1 MENLEQLA
9 GLLKQWN
16 VIGSQI
22 SAVIGRPAQ
31 PGHLAEYVASQIFA
45 IKLQDSASSKGIDGH
60 FTKGKLKGRSVNVKY
75 KGKNDGLLTVD
86 PDGVADVY
94 VVLAGPKSAT
104 SASRGKSRP
113 WVVESVFAFEL
124 KELISR
130 LDGRARD
137 KGRSR
142 ARLGTATSISW
153 RDWNEFEIYPKQTS
167 RLMTVT
173 ERQRDALRLFGV
185 PKAD

>member
-1 MENLEQLA
+1 MERDRVA
-9 GLLKQWN
+9 DCDGDR
-16 VIGSQI
+16 
-22 SAVIGRPAQ
+22 RPAQ
-31 PGHLAEYVASQIFA
+31 SGHLAEYVASRIFA
-45 IKLQDSASSKGIDGH
+45 IKLEHSASSKGIDGY
-60 FTKGKLKGRSVNVKY
+60 FTQGELNGRSVNVKY
-75 KGKNDGLLTVD
+75 NGKNDGLLTVD

-94 VVLAGPKSAT
+94 VVLAGPKSPA

-130 LDGRARD
+130 LELRVRD
-137 KGRSR
+137 KGRSQ

-167 RLMTVT
+167 RLMTVSDS
-173 ERQRDALRLFGV
+173 QRDALRLFGTV
-185 PKAD
+185 NAD